1 MCDKPSEHISTD
13 HVQSNQCPSSASLTE
28 VLQQAVNLA
37 ITERGFTCNAI
48 ARETGMWPATV
59 RYVASGRGGITVR
72 NLERLMPLLGI
83 EFHWPGVDAI
93 RRPSLPVYQGPG
105 RPGKTSC
112 AATQGSQH
120 AGR

>member
-1 MCDKPSEHISTD
+1 MCDKPSKDISTEQD
-13 HVQSNQCPSSASLTE
+13 QLHCCSSSPSLTE
-28 VLQQAVNLA
+28 TLQQAVSLA

-59 RYVASGRGGITVR
+59 RYLANGRGGITVR

-83 EFHWPGVDAI
+83 ELYWPGVDAI

-105 RPGKTSC
+105 RPRKTSC
-112 AATQGSQH
+112 AANQVSQQ
-120 AGR
+120 AGC